1 MVKRMKKDTIKSLIP
16 LQFNIVEQAKKG

>member
-1 MVKRMKKDTIKSLIP
+1 VKRMKKDTIKSLIP